1 MICEAF
7 LGELNLITSMNR
19 IFLIILILSI
29 SISNFTYFLAQF
41 FKDKNLA
48 YEMSNFLILLP
59 NLIVLMVTGFDKGK
73 NLGFIAFLFPGS
85 GLLGIILNEKN
96 DL

>member
-1 MICEAF
+1 
-7 LGELNLITSMNR
+7 
-19 IFLIILILSI
+19 
-29 SISNFTYFLAQF
+29 
-41 FKDKNLA
+41 
-48 YEMSNFLILLP
+48 MSNFLILLP

-96 DL
+96 DLQFFVKMFFMLICSYIYLLLSYVIKKLKSVRGKVP